1 MNESPARS
9 SLPTR
14 SSFREIVIG
23 LREAGYDYKRISRE
37 CAMPLSRILDVMH
50 WGRDATR
57 AELAALQRFND
68 RTKQRRRIATETEA
82 VARLSGRGR

>member
-1 MNESPARS
+1 MND
-9 SLPTR
+9 
-14 SSFREIVIG
+14 SFREIVIG

-37 CAMPLSRILDVMH
+37 CAMPLSRVLDVMH

-68 RTKQRRRIATETEA
+68 RTKQRRRISTEA